1 MVATAL
7 EKERDRMPVL
17 RRLARALTFPIRRI
31 IDPRFHDVAHRIALT
46 QQDLGTVDGHVAEIG
61 SRVGEISTSVG
72 DASAM
77 QAEGLT
83 LLGQELRGASGAI
96 ATMNATLAAMQE
108 DMRRIGGDTI
118 EDEYRRRMA
127 RLAAGEI
134 ADLDQ
139 QGADLIN
146 FAGSHRGYAAQA
158 GLWLNPAVNVEHRA
172 GEVRL
177 GAINERVVEVPWAF
191 RALGSVPVGGRVLDF
206 GACESP
212 VSLSLAAMGYRVT
225 ALDLRPYPFAHPNL
239 EAVAGPL
246 EDWDVEDGSFD
257 AALVVS
263 TVEHVGLG
271 WYGEQP
277 NRFDDRGAMRR
288 IAALVRPGGVVVLT
302 VPYGTASVSDV
313 QRVYDADGLAGLLEG
328 LEVVERQ
335 IVEEQDGAWVV
346 VEESSAHAVAL
357 VTARVPVS

>member
-1 MVATAL
+1 
-7 EKERDRMPVL
+7 MPVL

-31 IDPRFHDVAHRIALT
+31 LDPRFHDVTHRIAET
-46 QQDLGTVDGHVAEIG
+46 RQDLGTVDGHVAHIE
-61 SRVGEISTSVG
+61 SRVGEISNHVG
-72 DASAM
+72 DAAAT

-83 LLGQELRGASGAI
+83 LLGQELRGTSGAI
-96 ATMNATLAAMQE
+96 STMNATLAQMQQ
-108 DMRRIGGDTI
+108 DMRRIGGDTV

-127 RLAAGEI
+127 RLAVAEI

-139 QGADLIN
+139 QAADLVN
-146 FAGSHRGYAAQA
+146 FAGSHRGFAAQA
-158 GLWLNPAVNVEHRA
+158 GLWLNPAINVEHRA
-172 GEVRL
+172 GEVRV

-191 RALGSVPVGGRVLDF
+191 RALGPVPIGGRVLDF
-206 GACESP
+206 GACESQ

-239 EAVAGPL
+239 EAVASPL
-246 EDWDVEDGSFD
+246 EDWDAEDGSFD
-257 AALVVS
+257 AALIVS

-277 NRFDDRGAMRR
+277 GRFDDRGAMRR
-288 IAALVRPGGVVVLT
+288 LAELVKPGGVIVLT

-328 LEVVERQ
+328 LEIVERE
-335 IVEEQDGAWVV
+335 IVEEQDGDWVV
-346 VEESSAHAVAL
+346 VEESGAHAVAL
-357 VTARVPVS
+357 VTARVPGS